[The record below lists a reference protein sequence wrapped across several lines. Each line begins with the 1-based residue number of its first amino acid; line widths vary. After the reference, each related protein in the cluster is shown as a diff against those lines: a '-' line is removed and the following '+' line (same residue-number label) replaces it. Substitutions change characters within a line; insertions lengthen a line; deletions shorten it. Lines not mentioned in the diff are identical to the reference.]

1 MWKKFLA
8 VTAASAVAVAVLPAN
23 SDAQTQKLI
32 L

>member
-8 VTAASAVAVAVLPAN
+8 VTAASAVAVLPAN